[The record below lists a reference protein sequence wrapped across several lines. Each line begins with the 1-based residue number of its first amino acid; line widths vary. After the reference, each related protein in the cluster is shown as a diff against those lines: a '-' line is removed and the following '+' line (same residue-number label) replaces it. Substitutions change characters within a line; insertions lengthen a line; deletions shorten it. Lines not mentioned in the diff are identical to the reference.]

1 MNACSSQR
9 SLEILKRRRC
19 NNPSRI
25 ILLMIAK
32 NWLEKIE
39 PKTALI
45 EFLKLRPVPT
55 DGSPPENH
63 TDPTAKKP
71 NRKRIKERTVT
82 VSAIENVAVWQGMQ
96 IMLLAGSTIA
106 TAPMEFPFV

>member
-1 MNACSSQR
+1 M
-9 SLEILKRRRC
+9 
-19 NNPSRI
+19 

-32 NWLEKIE
+32 NRLEKIE

-45 EFLKLRPVPT
+45 DFFRVCPVPVE
-55 DGSPPENH
+55 GSPPENH

-71 NRKRIKERTVT
+71 NKNRNKERTVT

-96 IMLLAGSTIA
+96 MMLLAGSTIA
-106 TAPMEFPFV
+106 AAPMELPLVWQTRQDASFSGLCI